1 MSFDAIIPVLVCVQ
15 TLIMLGGI
23 PWAMSVY
30 TRLAK
35 LEVAIDMIV
44 PYSEVAR
51 RSDMTALGAT
61 VQETRTDQSKV
72 HERLAVVERDVEQLM
87 LEHRKG

>member
-44 PYSEVAR
+44 PFSEVAR
-51 RSDMTALGAT
+51 RSDLKELDSLLRQTCGRQVD
-61 VQETRTDQSKV
+61 VQ
-72 HERLAVVERDVEQLM
+72 ERLAVVERDVEQLM